1 VFWRQDAGS
10 DREHDEA
17 VETAEA
23 TILRAK
29 HLAMQVLHCA
39 SYYRMCSLTIECVL
53 LPSCAPSTSL
63 CRYSIVS
70 VYVPLIVSVY
80 VSVYAPLI
88 VSVHVPLIVSV
99 YMSVYVPL
107 IVSVY
112 VPLIVSVY
120 APLIVSVYVPLIV
133 SVYVCICAL
142 NCVWICALN
151 CVSAFPSSLST

>member
-1 VFWRQDAGS
+1 MCS
-10 DREHDEA
+10 L
-17 VETAEA
+17 

-80 VSVYAPLI
+80 VSVY
-88 VSVHVPLIVSV
+88 VPLIV
-99 YMSVYVPL
+99 SVYVPL

-112 VPLIVSVY
+112 VSVYAPLIVSVY

-133 SVYVCICAL
+133 SLRSPAVFQHDQGGLTIE
-142 NCVWICALN
+142 CVL
-151 CVSAFPSSLST
+151 LL